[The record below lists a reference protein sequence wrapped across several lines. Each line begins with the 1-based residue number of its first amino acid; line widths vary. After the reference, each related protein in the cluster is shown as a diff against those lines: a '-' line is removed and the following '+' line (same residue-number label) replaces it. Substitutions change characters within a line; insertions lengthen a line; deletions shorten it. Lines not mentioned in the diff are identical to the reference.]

1 MQTSDRCYNIPMT
14 KGEGTKARGEKA
26 GSGNMKLALY
36 RKYRPTTLDQVVGQ
50 PQVTDILA
58 ASAAANSFAH
68 AYLFTGQRGTGKTT
82 VARILAH
89 LINGLNYDDNI
100 NSDNVDIIEID
111 AASNNGVDDVR
122 EIRDSVQL
130 APMGCSHKVYIIDE
144 FHMLSKPA
152 FNALLKTIEEPPE
165 YVVFILATTEL
176 QKVPATILSRVQ
188 RFHFK
193 PLPAELLTS
202 HLRSIADQE
211 KIKVDDD
218 ALLLIAKSG
227 GGSVRDSIT
236 LLDQLSGGDK
246 ITVAMVNSVLGLVS
260 SDQVDQLIDA
270 AITGDYAGVI
280 NDVDGIIADG
290 TSPTA
295 LAEQL
300 IKRLGERAITDQRPD
315 FYTMIG
321 SLLDVAKSGMPDAKL
336 LSVLIG
342 FNLTGSAKSNT
353 SESKAQPPQRPPKP
367 EKIVTSKP
375 ADKAIDAE
383 QISPA
388 KSDSPKS
395 TDAVKADNITTIKSA
410 SQTKPTNSGD
420 VNVAENNSTDTQSTG
435 LAIKDFVWDDVLLQ
449 TINQDRPSA
458 HSLLEKCDYRYDPDN
473 NTLTLF
479 FGKPFHRKRAKSQN
493 FNDELAATLKELYD
507 TVPIIE
513 ISDELAPADSDVAA
527 VLNVVGGEVTTI
539 TDGTI

>member
-1 MQTSDRCYNIPMT
+1 MT
-14 KGEGTKARGEKA
+14 KGEGARPRDEKTN
-26 GSGNMKLALY
+26 SGNMKLALY

-58 ASAAANSFAH
+58 ASAVANSFAH

-89 LINGLNYDDNI
+89 LINGLDYNDNI

-130 APMGCSHKVYIIDE
+130 APMSCSHKVYIIDE

-193 PLPAELLTS
+193 PLPAELLAS
-202 HLRSIADQE
+202 HLRSIANKE

-260 SDQVDQLIDA
+260 SDQVDQLINA
-270 AITGDYAGVI
+270 TIAGDYTGII

-315 FYTMIG
+315 FYTIIG

-342 FNLTGSAKSNT
+342 FNLTGVKSTT
-353 SESKAQPPQRPPKP
+353 SESMAQPPQRPLKPK
-367 EKIVTSKP
+367 KIVADKP
-375 ADKAIDAE
+375 AEKVVDAE
-383 QISPA
+383 QISPT

-395 TDAVKADNITTIKSA
+395 TDAVKMDDITTVKSA
-410 SQTKPTNSGD
+410 SQVESTNSSNAD
-420 VNVAENNSTDTQSTG
+420 VDENNPTDTQSAG
-435 LAIKDFVWDDVLLQ
+435 LAIKDFVWNDVLQQ
-449 TINQDRPSA
+449 TIDQDRPSA
-458 HSLLEKCDYRYDPDN
+458 HSLLEKCDYRYDPDS

-479 FGKPFHRKRAKSQN
+479 FGKPFHRKRAKSQG
-493 FNDELAATLKELYD
+493 FNDELTATLKELYD
-507 TVPIIE
+507 TVPVIE
-513 ISDELAPADSDVAA
+513 ISDESAPADSDVAA
-527 VLNVVGGEVTTI
+527 VLNLVGGEVTTI

>member
-130 APMGCSHKVYIIDE
+130 APMSCSHKVYIIDE

-410 SQTKPTNSGD
+410 SQTKPTNSGN

-435 LAIKDFVWDDVLLQ
+435 LAIKDFVWDNVLLQ

>member
-1 MQTSDRCYNIPMT
+1 MT
-14 KGEGTKARGEKA
+14 KGEGVKARGEKA
-26 GSGNMKLALY
+26 NSGNMKLALY

-89 LINGLNYDDNI
+89 LINGLDYNDNI

-130 APMGCSHKVYIIDE
+130 APMSCSHKVYIIDE

-193 PLPAELLTS
+193 PLPAELLAS
-202 HLRSIADQE
+202 HLRIIADQE

-246 ITVAMVNSVLGLVS
+246 ITVAMANSVLGLVS

-315 FYTMIG
+315 FYNIIG
-321 SLLDVAKSGMPDAKL
+321 NLLDVAKSGMPDAKL

-353 SESKAQPPQRPPKP
+353 SESKAQPPQRSPKP
-367 EKIVTSKP
+367 EKIATSKP

-395 TDAVKADNITTIKSA
+395 TDSVKVDNITTIKSA

-420 VNVAENNSTDTQSTG
+420 VNVAENNSTDTQSNSS
-435 LAIKDFVWDDVLLQ
+435 AIKDFVWNDVLQ
-449 TINQDRPSA
+449 RTIDQDRPSA

-493 FNDELAATLKELYD
+493 FNDELTATLKELYD

-513 ISDELAPADSDVAA
+513 ISDESAPADSDVAA
-527 VLNVVGGEVTTI
+527 VLNLVGGEVTTI